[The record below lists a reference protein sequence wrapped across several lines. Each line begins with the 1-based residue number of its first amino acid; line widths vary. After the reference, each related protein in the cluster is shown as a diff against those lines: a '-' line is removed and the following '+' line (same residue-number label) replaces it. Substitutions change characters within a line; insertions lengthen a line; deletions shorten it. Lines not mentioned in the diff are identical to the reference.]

1 MAEKTHCL
9 REQKCSLQAIK
20 KASEITGTS
29 ARAFVLEKET
39 PLPNEIKVNR
49 HPFDRHFEIPLEHVN
64 LCIEPVWIKMGLA
77 SHLGWDA
84 DKEAN
89 NFRVVITRLFRSY
102 LDSQRICAELN
113 GKVGTP
119 NKLCGF
125 LATWTATVDWFR
137 KWLYESTYLLATF
150 ADKVFQNVHSTCS
163 DYGRGIMKTSEDHAN
178 RFL

>member
-1 MAEKTHCL
+1 MMAEKTHCL

-39 PLPNEIKVNR
+39 PLPNEIKINR

-89 NFRVVITRLFRSY
+89 NFRVVITRLLRSY
-102 LDSQRICAELN
+102 LDSQRAISLCRIKWQSRYAQQTLWLSGYLN
-113 GKVGTP
+113 GHSRLISQVVVWKHIIAG
-119 NKLCGF
+119 NLC
-125 LATWTATVDWFR
+125 R
-137 KWLYESTYLLATF
+137 
-150 ADKVFQNVHSTCS
+150 
-163 DYGRGIMKTSEDHAN
+163 
-178 RFL
+178 

>member
-1 MAEKTHCL
+1 MMAEKTHCL

-39 PLPNEIKVNR
+39 PLPNEIKINR

-89 NFRVVITRLFRSY
+89 NFRVVITRLLRSY
-102 LDSQRICAELN
+102 LDSQRAISLCRIKWQSRYAQQTLWLSGYLN
-113 GKVGTP
+113 GHSRLISQVVVRKHIFAG
-119 NKLCGF
+119 NLC
-125 LATWTATVDWFR
+125 R
-137 KWLYESTYLLATF
+137 
-150 ADKVFQNVHSTCS
+150 
-163 DYGRGIMKTSEDHAN
+163 
-178 RFL
+178 